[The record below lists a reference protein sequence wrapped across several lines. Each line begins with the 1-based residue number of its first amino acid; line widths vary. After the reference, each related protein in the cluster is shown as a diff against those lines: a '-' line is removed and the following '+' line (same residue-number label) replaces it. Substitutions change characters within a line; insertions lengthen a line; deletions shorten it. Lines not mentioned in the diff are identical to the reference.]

1 MTPSSLPWFEAS
13 PLMGIGFAFAL
24 ILINAFFVAAE
35 FALVRVRPTQLE
47 KAAEEGQRAAVLA
60 HRMTQ
65 EIGSL
70 LSATQLGVTLCS
82 LALGWIGEP
91 AFTYLIE
98 PVIRPIIGK
107 NAPLAHTVGLVVSFV
122 IITVFQVA
130 IGELA
135 PKWLA
140 IRDAEKLAL
149 RLVFPLFAFYK
160 LTYPANWVLNRG
172 TAAVMKLFGVPPV
185 EEAVAAHDEEELRR
199 LLSSTEE
206 AHVSSNKRE
215 LLDNVFELSHRV
227 ARQIMLPRQD
237 VIYLSTERSVEEN
250 LEIAR
255 RSGHTRLPLCR
266 EDLDHVIGV
275 VHIKDLFRRE
285 RPPRSLEE
293 VVREIAFVPETLE
306 LDRLLV
312 RMLAERF
319 HLGAV
324 IDEYGGV
331 SGVVTL
337 EDVIEELVGQ
347 IHDEFDTEAREDLVS
362 SSDGSYSVSGGMLVE
377 DLEDALDLEVSD
389 RDEDT
394 IGGVVMS
401 ELGRNPA
408 VGDTAHL
415 GPLLLEV
422 QEVQGNR
429 ITTLRATIDQPV
441 AEQAAEEATTTAKG
455 T

>member
-1 MTPSSLPWFEAS
+1 MTAESYTLPWFDAS
-13 PLMGIGFAFAL
+13 PITGICLAFLL
-24 ILINAFFVAAE
+24 ILVNAFFVAAE

-47 KAAEEGQRAAVLA
+47 REANEGRRAARLA
-60 HRMTQ
+60 LRMTRHL
-65 EIGSL
+65 GTS

-91 AFTYLIE
+91 AFTRLLE
-98 PVIRPIIGK
+98 PVLQ
-107 NAPLAHTVGLVVSFV
+107 PLAGPRPQLAHSLGLALSFLV
-122 IITVFQVA
+122 ITMFQLA
-130 IGELA
+130 LGELT

-140 IRDAEKLAL
+140 IRNSERAAL
-149 RLVFPLFAFYK
+149 MLVLPLYAFYK
-160 LTYPANWVLNRG
+160 LTYPAIWLLNHTTAGVL
-172 TAAVMKLFGVPPV
+172 KLFGVGPIAESV
-185 EEAVAAHDEEELRR
+185 TAHDEEELRR

-206 AHVSSNKRE
+206 STVSSSKRE

-237 VIYLSTERSVEEN
+237 VIYLSTDRTVEEN
-250 LEIAR
+250 LRMAR

-266 EDLDHVIGV
+266 SDLDHVIGV

-285 RPPRSLEE
+285 RPLRSLEE
-293 VVREIAFVPETLE
+293 VAREIAFVPETLE

-312 RMLAERF
+312 RMQSERF

-347 IHDEFDTEAREDLVS
+347 IHDEFDTERAEELVPKP
-362 SSDGSYSVSGGMLVE
+362 DGSYMISGGMLVE
-377 DLEDALDLEVSD
+377 DLEDALGLELSD

-394 IGGVVMS
+394 LGGVVLS
-401 ELGRNPA
+401 ELGRNPT
-408 VGDTAHL
+408 VGDRVPL

-422 QEVQGNR
+422 TDVQGNR
-429 ITTLRATIDQPV
+429 IKSLRGTITQPEGV
-441 AEQAAEEATTTAKG
+441 AVGESSAHEIR
-455 T
+455 